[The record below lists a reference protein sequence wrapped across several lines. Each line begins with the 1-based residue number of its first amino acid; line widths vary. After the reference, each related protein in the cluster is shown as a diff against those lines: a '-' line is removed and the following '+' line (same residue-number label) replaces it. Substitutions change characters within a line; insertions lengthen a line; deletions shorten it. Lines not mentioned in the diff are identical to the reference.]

1 VKIFDS
7 GTDTPAPTDL
17 SLERTCKSADLF
29 RKWDQS
35 SARNRSHPFSSTAGA
50 MERGMYQPHLV
61 HDESGQTMA
70 EYAVTLGVITLA
82 VIAAFTLLGTTTA
95 TLIGRVISAM

>member
-1 VKIFDS
+1 
-7 GTDTPAPTDL
+7 
-17 SLERTCKSADLF
+17 
-29 RKWDQS
+29 
-35 SARNRSHPFSSTAGA
+35 
-50 MERGMYQPHLV
+50 MYQPHLV